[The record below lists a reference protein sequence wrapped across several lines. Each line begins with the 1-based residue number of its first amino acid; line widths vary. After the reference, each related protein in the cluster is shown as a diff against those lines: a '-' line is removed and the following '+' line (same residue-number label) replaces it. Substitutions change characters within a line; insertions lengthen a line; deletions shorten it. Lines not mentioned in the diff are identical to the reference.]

1 MRVPRPTLVAVNE
14 NGVIPMVE
22 QPLERRVDHFVA
34 DIHEGLLVAADAV
47 LEDRDPQVLVDD
59 RVSSEDRALSLV
71 CLDARLF
78 IW

>member
-1 MRVPRPTLVAVNE
+1 MPRPTLVAVNE
-14 NGVIPMVE
+14 NRVIPMVE

-34 DIHEGLLVAADAV
+34 DIHKGLLVAADAV

-59 RVSSEDRALSLV
+59 RVTSEDRALSLV
-71 CLDARLF
+71 CLDARSF